1 MASDLAV
8 TMDLAPNDILN
19 GLGSLG
25 GFGYNDIMATN
36 DLGFGYND
44 GFGS

>member
-1 MASDLAV
+1 MTSDLAI
-8 TMDLAPNDILN
+8 TMDLALNNILN

-25 GFGYNDIMATN
+25 GFGYNDNMATN
-36 DLGFGYND
+36 GLGFGYNN